1 MDNFDDNKILNE
13 PNKLINEIVNWI
25 KKRNKEETYPIEA
38 VTITLSFTGSY
49 YRTSYMCFDWEKRNP
64 EEKDKS
70 IWDWWSDSKII
81 AKFKFKDKAESM
93 DSKRVFKRVQKTI
106 FDLQK
111 KIKERKVKQ
120 KLRGIENVFA

>member
-1 MDNFDDNKILNE
+1 MDNFDENKILNE

-25 KKRNKEETYPIEA
+25 KKSNKVETCPIEA
-38 VTITLSFTGSY
+38 VAITLSFTGSY
-49 YRTSYMCFDWEKRNP
+49 YKTSYMCFDWEKRNP

-70 IWDWWSDSKII
+70 IWNWWRDSKII

-93 DSKRVFKRVQKTI
+93 DSKRVFKIVKNTI

-111 KIKERKVKQ
+111 EIKERKVKQ
-120 KLRGIENVFA
+120 KLRVIEDVFA

>member
-1 MDNFDDNKILNE
+1 MDYFDEHKILNE

-25 KKRNKEETYPIEA
+25 KNKNKMEICPIEA

-70 IWDWWSDSKII
+70 IWDWWSDEKII
-81 AKFKFKDKAESM
+81 AKFKFKNKTESM
-93 DSKRVFKRVQKTI
+93 DSNRVFKIVKNTI

-111 KIKERKVKQ
+111 EIKERKVKQ
-120 KLRGIENVFA
+120 KLREIENVFA